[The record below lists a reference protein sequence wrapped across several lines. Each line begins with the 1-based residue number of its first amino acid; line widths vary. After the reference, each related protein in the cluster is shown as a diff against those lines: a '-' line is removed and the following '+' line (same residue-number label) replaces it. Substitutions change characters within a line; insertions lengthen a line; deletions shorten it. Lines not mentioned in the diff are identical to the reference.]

1 MTQEQEYE
9 IAEQALDRAV
19 ASNGYK
25 PTQNATDT
33 LANLIDPLPRM
44 RSLELAL
51 DSMGQALVILCRNG
65 KIVYASPH
73 AFRILADND
82 GLLLADEIFRA
93 SLDEDQAHLA
103 AALDHLLENA
113 QASSAKQEL
122 SIRRP
127 TGKLP
132 YKLRVNALPETQQ
145 ALIIIHDTHA
155 NHMAWYDRLQA
166 RFQLTPRECECTML
180 LTDGYSMAEIAERM
194 KVSMQTLRQ
203 HLKHAFNK
211 TGTHKQH
218 ELVGIVLQMQR
229 KR

>member
-1 MTQEQEYE
+1 MTQEYE
-9 IAEQALDRAV
+9 LAEQALDRAV
-19 ASNGYK
+19 AGDGYK
-25 PTQNATDT
+25 STQNAADT

-51 DSMGQALVILCRNG
+51 DSMGQALVVLCRNG

-73 AFRILADND
+73 ASRILADND

-93 SLDEDQAHLA
+93 SIEEDQVHLA
-103 AALDHLLENA
+103 AALNNLLENG
-113 QASSAKQEL
+113 QASAKQEL
-122 SIRRP
+122 SIHRP

-132 YKLRVNALPETQQ
+132 YKLRVNALPEAQQ